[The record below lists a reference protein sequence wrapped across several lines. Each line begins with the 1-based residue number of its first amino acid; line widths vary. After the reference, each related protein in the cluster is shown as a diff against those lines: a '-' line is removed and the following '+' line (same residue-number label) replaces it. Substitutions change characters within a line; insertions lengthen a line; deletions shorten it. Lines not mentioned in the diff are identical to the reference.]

1 MGGTIRIEGDNLV
14 FEINGIDEI
23 LSFKRT
29 ISVPL
34 EHVTSVL
41 TERVP
46 WNFSKQMRVGG
57 TGIPLIVKDGRYLSD
72 DGMMFFEMH
81 NPDKCITVNLNHETY
96 KSIVFEVDD
105 KTAAALAI
113 QAALSSRRDS
123 NAADGRG

>member
-34 EHVTSVL
+34 EHVTSVS
-41 TERVP
+41 TEKVP
-46 WNFSKQMRVGG
+46 WDYSKQMRVGG
-57 TGIPLIVKDGRYLSD
+57 TGIPWIVKDGRYLSD

-81 NPDKCITVNLNHETY
+81 NPDKCITVSLDHETY
-96 KSIVFEVDD
+96 RSIVFEVDD
-105 KTAAALAI
+105 KMAAALTI

-123 NAADGRG
+123 NTADARG